1 MNTINFLFY
10 GVMTTF
16 NLIPLKMFRRLCER
30 YVNSN
35 DDNVSSVL
43 AGYITVHQLT
53 ASDNY
58 TTPEYIEENLDM
70 FLQGSKLEVLFQ
82 LNSPKLW
89 NLFVESVSARQLSLP
104 EQLILVK
111 KLPDEYFCKLYVNRE
126 EKVSFFDR
134 QIGLAMFNSCKT
146 IGISTSSYQKLQW
159 YVRYCKLSYLE
170 LKCFLDL
177 FVAEA
182 VKDSPE
188 PKEGFC
194 ALFREWMMSEG
205 AEKKDFASYD
215 KMLDY
220 GLTEMENIQRRRDLE
235 IKAMQY
241 SEMLHSDWLNA

>member
-1 MNTINFLFY
+1 MNTINLLFF

-16 NLIPLKMFRRLCER
+16 NLIPLKMFCRLCER
-30 YVNSN
+30 YVNDN
-35 DDNVSSVL
+35 DDSVEHVL

-53 ASDNY
+53 ASGNF
-58 TTPEYIEENLDM
+58 TTPEYIEEKLDI
-70 FLQGSKLEVLFQ
+70 FLQGSKLEVFFQ

-89 NLFVESVSARQLSLP
+89 NLFVESVSARNLSLP

-126 EKVSFFDR
+126 EKVNFFDR
-134 QIGLAMFNSCKT
+134 QIGLELFASCKT
-146 IGISTSSYQKLQW
+146 LGVSSPYYQKLQW

-188 PKEGFC
+188 PQEGFC
-194 ALFREWMMSEG
+194 SLFREWMMSEG
-205 AEKKDFASYD
+205 AKNKYFASYD

-241 SEMLHSDWLNA
+241 SEMLNT